1 MVFLPINDS
10 NKRIWIRYHYV
21 TLALIAVCALM
32 YVVQQSGGWEASRR
46 LILGLGVIPSVLFGS
61 RELDPALVLL
71 PPVATLAT
79 NLFLHGGFMHLFSN
93 MLFLWVFG
101 DNIEDS
107 MGHGRFIAFFL
118 ACGAAAS
125 LVHAMTIP
133 GSVAPLIGASGAI
146 SGILGAY
153 FVLHPKVKIWVL
165 LFAWIPLKLPT
176 FVILGLWAVMQVVNS
191 FAADAA
197 TDNVAWWAHIAGF
210 AVGAGLIPLFR
221 YPHVP
226 LFDTSPETS
235 MNVSGVR
242 LRPRAH
248 WGGKS

>member
-10 NKRIWIRYHYV
+10 NKRVWIRYHYV
-21 TLALIAVCALM
+21 TLALIAACAAM
-32 YVVQQSGGWEASRR
+32 YLFQQSGGEEGFQRMV
-46 LILGLGVIPSVLFGS
+46 LGLGVIPAVLFGT

-107 MGHGRFIAFFL
+107 MGHGRFIAFFV
-118 ACGAAAS
+118 ACGATAS
-125 LVHAMTIP
+125 LAHAMTMP

-165 LFAWIPLKLPT
+165 LFAWIPVRLPT
-176 FVILGLWAVMQVVNS
+176 FIILGLWAVMQFFNT
-191 FAADAA
+191 FNADPA

-210 AVGAGLIPLFR
+210 AAGAGLIRYFK

-235 MNVSGVR
+235 MDVSGVR
-242 LRPRAH
+242 LRGRER
-248 WGGKS
+248 WGGKP